1 MNIKVQI
8 EVLKQNIQRKQSG
21 KAQEEIDRGIIDEE
35 EFQFIKDLK
44 LQKKKYK
51 NVSDLLRK
59 KKNYIR
65 DLDQEI
71 RRVNPSLSLFLTLS
85 KCKYLLLTRFDEWY
99 QVRYGKDISD

>member
-1 MNIKVQI
+1 MNLKVQI
-8 EVLKQNIQRKQSG
+8 EVLKQNIQRKQTG

-44 LQKKKYK
+44 MQKKKYK
-51 NVSDLLRK
+51 HVSDQLRK

-71 RRVNPSLSLFLTLS
+71 RRVIFLIPNPNFPLV
-85 KCKYLLLTRFDEWY
+85 
-99 QVRYGKDISD
+99 QVPSFNPIR